1 MAKSIEALGRTGRTA
16 LLHVETELEPVPA
29 GAVGSSDQSPLCRRP
44 GNASKRRR
52 TQSNLQTSESAK
64 DADDSFAPDLA
75 SSVKVISTRDPLNR
89 ENSADVIQVDD
100 ETPLADILNCR
111 RVLAESGS
119 SSLQRP
125 VKVSRIFKFIVTTK
139 SKLKWWSTR
148 KFFESLPVSRVVPE
162 SGSSSLQRPVK
173 VIIDVTSKSKSKRWS
188 KFSPFYPHG
197 GIKVPFLDE
206 TSESVEGVWQGLK
219 VWNVKANGVPAGS
232 FDESKFHIKTMDKA
246 RI

>member
-1 MAKSIEALGRTGRTA
+1 MMAKSIEALGRTGRTA

-125 VKVSRIFKFIVTTK
+125 VKV
-139 SKLKWWSTR
+139 
-148 KFFESLPVSRVVPE
+148 
-162 SGSSSLQRPVK
+162 
-173 VIIDVTSKSKSKRWS
+173 IIDVTSKSKSKRWS